1 MLCANKGIATKNDPF
16 SLWGRAMVS
25 NRIMEG
31 IVASYHHQQQRR
43 PTIPDILFTR
53 QLGLNPHR
61 TEGATVTR
69 LDCRIA
75 WSQSRMQN
83 MVLTVGPGT
92 PAAVCMV
99 NPSSSIS
106 SSSGQPGEGRN
117 HFEDDDEGDEDHDA
131 DEAKLDDSS
140 ATNRDEMEEGDRMAR
155 DDDESSS
162 GTADWMRANHGEQD
176 ERIHRAQEIA
186 ENALME
192 WMDSDSDES
201 EDDDDVI
208 IGPAVNG
215 HLVPSLRHGGCI
227 NTAAWLTSPWRLSLC
242 GSTGENVTPIDS
254 EECPTQIITSGDD
267 RLVKFWDVR
276 YAMGTS
282 NPLAGGKDTVCPF
295 SSEIPLGPPTD
306 SWRDFHSK
314 FNIPVSGSVIPL
326 CTLQTGHRGN
336 VFHVTPLDQE
346 PGKFVTCGA
355 DGFLRC
361 GDINSG
367 VSSVVV
373 APEFDRETI
382 DFLHYT
388 SLRAGMCFSHHF
400 VDAHTGLLCS
410 ERGLRRFDIRLNP
423 REQQMKSMLSNETC
437 KACAIWS
444 KDSDESAYV
453 FGECD

>member
-1 MLCANKGIATKNDPF
+1 MP
-16 SLWGRAMVS
+16 
-25 NRIMEG
+25 NRNIMEG
-31 IVASYHHQQQRR
+31 IVANYSQQQRR

-61 TEGATVTR
+61 REGTTATR

-106 SSSGQPGEGRN
+106 SSSGQPGEGRDN
-117 HFEDDDEGDEDHDA
+117 LETDDDADEEPDGDED
-131 DEAKLDDSS
+131 KIDDSS
-140 ATNRDEMEEGDRMAR
+140 ATNRDEMEGGDHNPC
-155 DDDESSS
+155 DDDENSC
-162 GTADWMRANHGEQD
+162 GTADWMRTKDGEED

-192 WMDSDSDES
+192 WMDSDGDES
-201 EDDDDVI
+201 EDDDDVVL
-208 IGPAVNG
+208 GPARNG

-242 GSTGENVTPIDS
+242 GSTGETVTPIYS
-254 EECPTQIITSGDD
+254 EECPTQLITSGDD

-295 SSEIPLGPPTD
+295 SSEIPVGPPTD
-306 SWRDFHSK
+306 TWRDLHLNFS
-314 FNIPVSGSVIPL
+314 IPISGSVIPL

-336 VFHVTPLDQE
+336 VFHVTPLDHE
-346 PGKFVTCGA
+346 PGKVVTCGA
-355 DGFLRC
+355 DGYLRC

-367 VSSVVV
+367 MSSVIV
-373 APEFDRETI
+373 APEFDRETM
-382 DFLHYT
+382 DLLRHT
-388 SLRAGMCFSHHF
+388 SLRPGMCFSHHF
-400 VDAHTGLLCS
+400 VDAYTGLLCS

-423 REQQMKSMLSNETC
+423 REQQRRSMLSNEIC

-453 FGECD
+453 FGE